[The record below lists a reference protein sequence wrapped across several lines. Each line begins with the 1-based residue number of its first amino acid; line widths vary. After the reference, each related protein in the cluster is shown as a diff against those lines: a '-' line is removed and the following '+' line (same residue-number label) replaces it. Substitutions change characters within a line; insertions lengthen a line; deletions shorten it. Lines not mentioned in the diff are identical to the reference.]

1 MEIIRVMDGDRIRR
15 SIKRISHEILEKN
28 KGIEDLVLAGILRK
42 GKPLMERIS
51 KYISE
56 IEGVEVPTIFIDVTP
71 FRDDIPQKDKKSPEN
86 AIQSNIPIQNKKV
99 VLIDDVIYTGR
110 TARAAMEALIYAGR
124 PSRIQLAVLVDRGH
138 RELPIRADFVGK
150 NLPTSRKE
158 YVRVKLVE
166 IDGEDGVFIEK

>member
-28 KGIEDLVLAGILRK
+28 KGTENLVLAGILRK
-42 GKPLMERIS
+42 GKPITERIS

-56 IEGVEVPTIFIDVTP
+56 IEGTEVPTVFIDVTP
-71 FRDDIPQKDKKSPEN
+71 FRDDIPQKDKKPPEN
-86 AIQSNIPIQNKKV
+86 TIQSNTPIQNKKV

-166 IDGEDGVFIEK
+166 INGEDGVFIEK